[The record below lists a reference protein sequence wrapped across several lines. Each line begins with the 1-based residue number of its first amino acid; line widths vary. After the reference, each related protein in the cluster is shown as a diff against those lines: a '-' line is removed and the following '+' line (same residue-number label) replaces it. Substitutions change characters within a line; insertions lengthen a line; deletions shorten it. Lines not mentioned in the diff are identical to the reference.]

1 MKKIAK
7 YVMPAL
13 AAVLLLSLAA
23 CGSSFEYDK
32 DAADKRAREVTDVL
46 VAQDYDAI
54 VALFREDLQ
63 SLTTAEDFKAAW
75 DPYLQDAG
83 AFVEIKGVSTAGQT
97 DKADNQYIVAAV
109 SCKYEN
115 AARTYTIVFDTDL
128 NVTGLYLK

>member
-13 AAVLLLSLAA
+13 TAVLLLSLAA

-83 AFVEIKGVSTAGQT
+83 AFVEIKGVSTAGQRIRPT
-97 DKADNQYIVAAV
+97 SSILSRPSAASMKMRRV
-109 SCKYEN
+109 RIRSYST
-115 AARTYTIVFDTDL
+115 RI
-128 NVTGLYLK
+128 

>member
-1 MKKIAK
+1 MKKFGK
-7 YVMPAL
+7 YVILAL
-13 AAVLLLSLAA
+13 TAVLLFLLAA
-23 CGSSFEYDK
+23 CGPSFEYDK

-46 VAQDYDAI
+46 AVQDYDAI

-75 DPYLQDAG
+75 DPYLKDAG
-83 AFVEIKGVSTAGQT
+83 AFVEIRSVSTAGQT
-97 DKADNQYIVAAV
+97 DKAGDQYIVAAV

-128 NVTGLYLK
+128 NVAGLYLK

>member
-83 AFVEIKGVSTAGQT
+83 AFVKSRASAQPVRRIRPTTSILSRPSAASMKMRRVRIRSYSTR
-97 DKADNQYIVAAV
+97 I
-109 SCKYEN
+109 
-115 AARTYTIVFDTDL
+115 
-128 NVTGLYLK
+128 